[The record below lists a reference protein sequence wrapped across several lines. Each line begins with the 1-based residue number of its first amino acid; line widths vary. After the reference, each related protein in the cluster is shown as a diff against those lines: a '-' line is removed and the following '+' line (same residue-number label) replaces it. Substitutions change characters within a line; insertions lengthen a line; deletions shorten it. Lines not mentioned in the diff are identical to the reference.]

1 MASTLSSKKLNKLAK
16 KHGLKPHEYRR
27 YVRCK
32 CYYGKMSIITM
43 LETALTYK
51 RLGVDKNKYDDIN
64 WYMTLMVKDRRVL
77 SMARRTLCAVH
88 INDIDIIKNDID
100 IIKNALHDPSKVME
114 FDTLKY
120 GTLPR
125 PIHKSWAWMRLEGL
139 V

>member
-16 KHGLKPHEYRR
+16 KQGLKPHEYRR

-43 LETALTYK
+43 LETALAYK
-51 RLGVDKNKYDDIN
+51 RLGVAKSKYDDIN
-64 WYMTLMVKDRRVL
+64 WYMILMTKGIVPTAKIGDKDNV
-77 SMARRTLCAVH
+77 
-88 INDIDIIKNDID
+88 IN
-100 IIKNALHDPSKVME
+100 IIKNAPHDSSKVVPFE

-125 PIHKSWAWMRLEGL
+125 PIHKSWSWMNLEDF